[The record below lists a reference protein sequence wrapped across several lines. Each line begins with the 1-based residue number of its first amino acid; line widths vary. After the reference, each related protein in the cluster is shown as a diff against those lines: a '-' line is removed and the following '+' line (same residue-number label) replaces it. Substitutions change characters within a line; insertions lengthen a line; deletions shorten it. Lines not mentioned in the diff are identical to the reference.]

1 MVTYMKRNL
10 TARYFRRIDRV
21 SAYTL
26 FANIPAYIYLLIIPM
41 IQNFLFDPE
50 GIWQQLASNA
60 VGLLMA
66 AGAAAISAVDYSRR
80 RFRLTKRGA
89 VVSQGI
95 FLRSVYRVSYEKLR
109 SVTFVKAPLTDLF
122 SAEKIV
128 LGISP
133 RDGKR
138 GTLYISHEKSEQLKD
153 EMRTALGSE
162 NDVYR
167 AKNRKVFLLC
177 ALLSNPITGFLAA
190 VPFVR
195 GIGRAAGAQARD
207 ELLRT
212 LDFSRYLIY
221 LGIPPVAAFI
231 AYLLFA
237 CYLFSAAV
245 MFLRNGDLTCTF
257 YNGGVVIRKGIV
269 HVRETVIPLHRITA
283 LKVTQSVLMKPMGLY
298 NCYVKIEGKGKK
310 SLFLCTAAASKEDI
324 GKIND
329 MIKIQQNINV
339 L

>member
-1 MVTYMKRNL
+1 MCMKKSLR
-10 TARYFRRIDRV
+10 AKYFRRLDRV

-41 IQNFLFDPE
+41 IQNFLFNPD

-60 VGLLMA
+60 VGLFMA

-89 VVSQGI
+89 IVSQGI

-109 SVTFVKAPLTDLF
+109 SVTFVKAPLTNLF

-138 GTLYISHEKSEQLKD
+138 GTLYISCEKAEDIKD
-153 EMRTALGSE
+153 EMRMALGSE

-177 ALLSNPITGFLAA
+177 ALLSNPVTGFLAA

-207 ELLRT
+207 ELLNT
-212 LDFSRYLIY
+212 LNFSRYLIY
-221 LGIPPVAAFI
+221 LGISPVAAFI

-245 MFLRNGDLTCTF
+245 MFLRNGDLSCTF
-257 YNGGVVIRKGIV
+257 YNGGVIIRKGIV
-269 HVRETVIPLHRITA
+269 HARETVIPIHRITS
-283 LKVTQSVLMKPMGLY
+283 LRITQSVLMKPLKLY
-298 NCYVKIEGKGKK
+298 NCYIKIEGKRKK
-310 SLFLCTAAASKEDI
+310 SLFLCAAAASKEEI
-324 GKIND
+324 EKINH
-329 MIKIQQNINV
+329 ILKK
-339 L
+339 